1 MTMMPVIPHFVSES
15 LELIDYK
22 GEIKWPSVEKKL
34 LLEENINYVI
44 QINGKKRGL
53 VTAKRNLSENNL
65 IELIKDKRE
74 ISKFIKDQKIK
85 KQIFV
90 PNKLLNIII

>member
-1 MTMMPVIPHFVSES
+1 M
-15 LELIDYK
+15 
-22 GEIKWPSVEKKL
+22 
-34 LLEENINYVI
+34 
-44 QINGKKRGL
+44 
-53 VTAKRNLSENNL
+53 TAKRNLTENDL

-74 ISKFIKDQKIK
+74 IIKFIKDQKIK

>member
-1 MTMMPVIPHFVSES
+1 MWLSYVFKEVFGIDEHPNENNAMVIYDH
-15 LELIDYK
+15 IQ
-22 GEIKWPSVEKKL
+22 KL

-53 VTAKRNLSENNL
+53 VAAKRDLSENNL
-65 IELIKDKRE
+65 IKLIKDRRE
-74 ISKFIKDQKIK
+74 INKFIKDQKIK

>member
-1 MTMMPVIPHFVSES
+1 MMPVVPHFASES

-22 GEIKWPSVEKKL
+22 GEIKWPSVGKEL
-34 LLEENINYVI
+34 LLDENINYVI

-65 IELIKDKRE
+65 IELINDNRLKPRNNFFGNAFQH
-74 ISKFIKDQKIK
+74 IWI
-85 KQIFV
+85 
-90 PNKLLNIII
+90 

>member
-1 MTMMPVIPHFVSES
+1 M
-15 LELIDYK
+15 
-22 GEIKWPSVEKKL
+22 
-34 LLEENINYVI
+34 
-44 QINGKKRGL
+44 
-53 VTAKRNLSENNL
+53 TAKRNLTEKNL

>member
-1 MTMMPVIPHFVSES
+1 MI
-15 LELIDYK
+15 
-22 GEIKWPSVEKKL
+22 
-34 LLEENINYVI
+34 
-44 QINGKKRGL
+44 
-53 VTAKRNLSENNL
+53 AKRNITENNL

-74 ISKFIKDQKIK
+74 ISKFIEDQKIK

>member
-1 MTMMPVIPHFVSES
+1 M
-15 LELIDYK
+15 
-22 GEIKWPSVEKKL
+22 PSVEKKL

-44 QINGKKRGL
+44 QINGKKRGI

-65 IELIKDKRE
+65 IELIKGKRE

>member
-1 MTMMPVIPHFVSES
+1 MMPVIPHFASES

-22 GEIKWPSVEKKL
+22 GEIKWPSVEKEL

-53 VTAKRNLSENNL
+53 VTAKRNLTENNL